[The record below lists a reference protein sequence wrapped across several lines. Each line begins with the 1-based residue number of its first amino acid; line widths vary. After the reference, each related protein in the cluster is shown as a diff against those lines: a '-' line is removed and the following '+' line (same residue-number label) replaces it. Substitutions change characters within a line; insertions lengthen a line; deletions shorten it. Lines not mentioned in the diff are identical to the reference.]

1 MVMIS
6 GEPYKTHGDGKSE
19 HCYTLYVMILV
30 VSACLYY
37 FVLCV
42 TMFVQCS
49 LMLS

>member
-1 MVMIS
+1 MVKIS
-6 GEPYKTHGDGKSE
+6 GKPHKTQVDVKSE
-19 HCYTLYVMILV
+19 HCFTLYVMILV

-49 LMLS
+49 LML